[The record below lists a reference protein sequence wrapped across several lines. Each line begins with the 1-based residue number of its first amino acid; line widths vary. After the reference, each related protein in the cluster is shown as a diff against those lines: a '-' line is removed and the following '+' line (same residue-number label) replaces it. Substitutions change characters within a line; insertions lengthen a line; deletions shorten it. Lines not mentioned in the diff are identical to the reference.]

1 MSLTRAPFID
11 EYVEGAESVVML
23 TDGRV
28 VVISSVMT
36 EVLRLVD
43 AGVTS
48 IDALEAAVV
57 QTFGKSSSE
66 GAPGNSGDQSQ
77 DIENIVRY
85 AVTRGLLRS

>member
-11 EYVEGAESVVML
+11 EYVEGGESVVML
-23 TDGRV
+23 ADGRV

-57 QTFGKSSSE
+57 QTFGESSSE
-66 GAPGNSGDQSQ
+66 GDAGNSPGQSHG
-77 DIENIVRY
+77 IENIVRY
-85 AVTRGLLRS
+85 AVTQKLLQ